1 MVLWVSLFRS
11 FGWWK
16 RRRMCMGMMYIWNL
30 QNSHR
35 MRCNNNL
42 SNNKPVDVINLCFI
56 HPHPPEFAKMATHS
70 CKKKEKEKKR
80 NDLAE
85 EWKFIAW
92 LKRIR
97 RNNSNKSSE
106 GRRSFCSLQGRIRLF
121 RLESIQ
127 PTHSHRLATLNQFFL
142 AQPESMVRSRSH
154 SKHEMLPRI
163 LALFTR
169 LQRN

>member
-1 MVLWVSLFRS
+1 
-11 FGWWK
+11 
-16 RRRMCMGMMYIWNL
+16 
-30 QNSHR
+30 
-35 MRCNNNL
+35 
-42 SNNKPVDVINLCFI
+42 
-56 HPHPPEFAKMATHS
+56 MATHS

-127 PTHSHRLATLNQFFL
+127 PTHSHRLATLNQFFWPNRNQWL
-142 AQPESMVRSRSH
+142 DHVPIPNMKCSQESWHYSLGSGGTNWRTFFRPPLKFTSRDFQTHSARARFAQVHFIMQMSLINHPHFSLVDDYRGWTD
-154 SKHEMLPRI
+154 EMKQ
-163 LALFTR
+163 T
-169 LQRN
+169 